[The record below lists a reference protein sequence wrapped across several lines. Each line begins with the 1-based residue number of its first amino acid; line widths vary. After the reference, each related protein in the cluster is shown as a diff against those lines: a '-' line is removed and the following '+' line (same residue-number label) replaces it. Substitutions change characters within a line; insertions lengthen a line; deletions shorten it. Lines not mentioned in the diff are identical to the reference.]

1 MLHVHFVDFTK
12 ICEKKTPKN
21 SSKPNFTKNLKKL
34 KKNFWLALFRK
45 KFVNSIHVVDD
56 YFLASKILLSDFTK
70 IFSFW
75 KFLCLFQ
82 GFFSNFFFVKWTK
95 CTCSVANV
103 VGQFPNLLHV
113 FFRPPFPTVSTNELV
128 CKLLIICTLLQQ
140 KGQTS
145 FQNIMAWCLHIFF
158 ILTTSMY
165 MILA

>member
-75 KFLCLFQ
+75 KFLCLFK
-82 GFFSNFFFVKWTK
+82 GFFFEFFFCEMNKMYLQCCKCCRSVPQSFTCIFSAPLSNSLHQWT
-95 CTCSVANV
+95 CMQAANY
-103 VGQFPNLLHV
+103 LHTASAKRSNV
-113 FFRPPFPTVSTNELV
+113 ISKHHGLMLTY
-128 CKLLIICTLLQQ
+128 I
-140 KGQTS
+140 
-145 FQNIMAWCLHIFF
+145 LH
-158 ILTTSMY
+158 LNN
-165 MILA
+165 